1 MLLFSLPCFVALS
14 FFAGE
19 MVIHRVMD
27 RELRVFREDELCL
40 FQYHHHRSVVIITH
54 LLCYCVGV
62 CDDKNNNEQELHFH
76 KLNVRDRYRTRTMLR
91 LSKRL
96 GVNGG
101 GRREINSD
109 NFLH

>member
-14 FFAGE
+14 FCAGE
-19 MVIHRVMD
+19 MVIHKVMD

-40 FQYHHHRSVVIITH
+40 SQHHHHHRSVVIITH

-76 KLNVRDRYRTRTMLR
+76 KLNVRDRYRTRTMSG
-91 LSKRL
+91 LSQRS
-96 GVNGG
+96 GWMVGG
-101 GRREINSD
+101 EKGN
-109 NFLH
+109 